1 MVWLKRPE
9 FSHCALQHRRKN
21 LSKREIPTRSAYN
34 SSQRRHSP
42 RSQYGCL
49 GKNRPHQWA
58 DPRNPSPLPTQPV
71 WANARSVSK
80 GHLGGPWLFRSLV
93 AERRCAGQ
101 PSQRGL
107 VLLSRPHAR
116 RTSTLQH
123 QFTGSGC
130 LMLQPSF
137 DARPARASHLKEYRL
152 GDPELLVRE
161 TSARTGQET
170 QERRK
175 TAEEKAGPWQR
186 RWGSGPGTSAP
197 RRTRP
202 GRAAAGRLKHP
213 ALHARAGR
221 TKKNRDLHRR
231 GFFVHQAA

>member
-175 TAEEKAGPWQR
+175 AAEKEARSR
-186 RWGSGPGTSAP
+186 R
-197 RRTRP
+197 R
-202 GRAAAGRLKHP
+202 
-213 ALHARAGR
+213 
-221 TKKNRDLHRR
+221 
-231 GFFVHQAA
+231 